1 LSIIAFWGFTQDIS
15 LSTGVI
21 QASIETK
28 SDIVFGLISWQLL
41 VYILLIILIMVLLTK
56 QYRRIEISKLNYVFI
71 IFAVLSFLTFFIVE
85 SKRAGTFKN
94 RLPYTLYFESKKLY
108 QKNKLSFKEINHDL
122 KNNQDSIQLI
132 FVLGESVRADHLP
145 FNGYA
150 RQTMPLLSQQK
161 NLISFPQTFTT
172 NTYTGISV
180 PQILSSASV
189 FDDYKNPKYSLIQV
203 LNKTGIPTYWI
214 GNQTPENS
222 YLPFIQDSNHKFY
235 IDPTHS
241 EFSFNKE
248 LDEKILPIF
257 KRELKTQTSQ
267 FFVLHMMG
275 SHWWYENRYDERF
288 RKFKPVIKTKFI
300 PSNSEAEMINSYD
313 NTILYL
319 DFFLNQTINEL
330 ENKNKTALLIYLSD
344 HGELLGENGK
354 WLHAQPGDEKSIR
367 SPALIIW
374 YSDKFQKRFPDKI
387 DNLKQNQNKYL
398 PLDFFYHTI
407 LDVYEINDAD
417 YNKDLSI
424 FQKFKFHH
432 P

>member
-1 LSIIAFWGFTQDIS
+1 
-15 LSTGVI
+15 
-21 QASIETK
+21 
-28 SDIVFGLISWQLL
+28 
-41 VYILLIILIMVLLTK
+41 
-56 QYRRIEISKLNYVFI
+56 
-71 IFAVLSFLTFFIVE
+71 
-85 SKRAGTFKN
+85 
-94 RLPYTLYFESKKLY
+94 
-108 QKNKLSFKEINHDL
+108 
-122 KNNQDSIQLI
+122 
-132 FVLGESVRADHLP
+132 
-145 FNGYA
+145 
-150 RQTMPLLSQQK
+150 
-161 NLISFPQTFTT
+161 
-172 NTYTGISV
+172 
-180 PQILSSASV
+180 
-189 FDDYKNPKYSLIQV
+189 
-203 LNKTGIPTYWI
+203 
-214 GNQTPENS
+214 
-222 YLPFIQDSNHKFY
+222 
-235 IDPTHS
+235 
-241 EFSFNKE
+241 
-248 LDEKILPIF
+248 
-257 KRELKTQTSQ
+257 
-267 FFVLHMMG
+267 MMG